1 MHPKTEIRP
10 VVDRIHGHEV
20 IDPYRWLEEGESP
33 ATQEWSAQQRAFTAH
48 TIGQYGMKA
57 SLKERFGHLK
67 ERLEIHAPTGRQ
79 DTLIYQRREIGQ
91 NHSVLY
97 AEHRGTVHVVSDPN
111 QGRDGQPAHVD
122 RADLSHDGRYVL
134 FGISHQGDKWATL
147 KVYDLDQQKLLGDR
161 IQRRVTP
168 RWLLFP
174 DSQDF
179 LHPLPTPRGIS

>member
-67 ERLEIHAPTGRQ
+67 ERPEIHAPTGRQ
-79 DTLIYQRREIGQ
+79 DTL
-91 NHSVLY
+91 LY
-97 AEHRGTVHVVSDPN
+97 